1 MRKEIFYDKNA
12 AKELSGF
19 KEEVQEQ
26 FESYI
31 EVLAKEGKLEFPEAR
46 KVSKNLFEIRVV
58 RNNAYRGLYAY
69 VKNDYIVL
77 LHFFQKKT
85 QKTPRQAIR
94 VAEQRKRD
102 YLRRKLDERSSKV
115 H

>member
-1 MRKEIFYDKNA
+1 MRKEILYDKNA

-31 EVLAKEGKLEFPEAR
+31 EVLVEEGKLEFPEAR
-46 KVSKNLFEIRVV
+46 KVAKNLFEIRVIHEGV
-58 RNNAYRGLYAY
+58 YRGFYAY
-69 VKNDYIVL
+69 VRKDYVAL

-85 QKTPRQAIR
+85 KKTPLKNIKLAQ
-94 VAEQRKRD
+94 QRAKQ
-102 YLRRKLDERSSKV
+102 YG
-115 H
+115 